1 MRITLLGIV
10 LGTTLMSCSKDLAE
24 DEVIFETLATEG
36 DDEEEKNK
44 PGNN

>member
-1 MRITLLGIV
+1 MRITVMSIV
-10 LGTTLMSCSKDLAE
+10 LGTTLMSCSKDLVE
-24 DEVIFETLATEG
+24 DETLVETLATEG